1 MSDSQEK
8 KTFFS
13 EKRNLSEM
21 RIFPPKMFF
30 PENTFLH
37 IFYQKHLFLLE
48 NFSAKDAIFADFD
61 SSELKRVQ
69 KSFSRN
75 LIKSNFL
82 QQLYEIANAQPQ
94 SFFKKKFRD

>member
-1 MSDSQEK
+1 MK
-8 KTFFS
+8 
-13 EKRNLSEM
+13 
-21 RIFPPKMFF
+21 
-30 PENTFLH
+30 
-37 IFYQKHLFLLE
+37 

-61 SSELKRVQ
+61 SSEHKRVQ

-94 SFFKKKFRD
+94 SFLKKIDIIQ